1 MLEVPDEIRKILAE
15 TRIIEHKDDYVIVY
29 IDPREEKNART
40 LLIDLMPFSSITYT
54 PDEVS
59 IVLREREWA
68 GIKNCFRS
76 FKEGGPYRLLTFDIV
91 LDLSIIGF
99 MAVITKVLAEE
110 GVAVYAISTYL
121 KDHLLVKKSDS
132 KKAVQALQR
141 LIEKAR
147 SV

>member
-1 MLEVPDEIRKILAE
+1 MVPDEIRKILAE
-15 TRIIEHKDDYVIVY
+15 TIIIEHKDDYVIVY
-29 IDPREEKNART
+29 IDPSEEKNART
-40 LLIDLMPFSSITYT
+40 LLTDLMPFSSITYT

-59 IVLREREWA
+59 VVLREREWA

-121 KDHLLVKKSDS
+121 KDHILVKKID
-132 KKAVQALQR
+132 APIALKVLKR
-141 LIEKAR
+141 LVNDAAYT
-147 SV
+147 

>member
-15 TRIIEHKDDYVIVY
+15 TIITEHKDDYVIVY
-29 IDPREEKNART
+29 IDPREEKTART
-40 LLIDLMPFSSITYT
+40 HLTDLMPFSSITYT

-59 IVLREREWA
+59 VVVREMEWA
-68 GIKNCFRS
+68 GLKNCFHS
-76 FKEGGPYRLLTFDIV
+76 YKEGEPYCLLTFDIV

-99 MAVITKVLAEE
+99 MAVITKVLADE

-141 LIEKAR
+141 LFEKAQ
-147 SV
+147 SI